1 MESAKTWPK
10 MPFKSCKG
18 RCVSCSRH
26 TIECWVDIQDILDGF
41 VRKVKAR
48 GNVDNRC
55 IVVAEPAAARPGVET
70 YMERIH
76 AECAAPAEE
85 AAAAAEAAA
94 SSASASAAGV
104 AGATRTAAPPAGAAS
119 SAMDVD
125 DDDSYVVYR
134 PSTQAGIS
142 WT

>member
-1 MESAKTWPK
+1 MTHLPDARFADDADPALKHRLQEQQRENTLHVGSHPRILHELC
-10 MPFKSCKG
+10 MHVEFVEHC
-18 RCVSCSRH
+18 RFILNVLIDCIH
-26 TIECWVDIQDILDGF
+26 TGVEDILDGF

-55 IVVAEPAAARPGVET
+55 IVVAEPAAA
-70 YMERIH
+70 
-76 AECAAPAEE
+76 
-85 AAAAAEAAA
+85 
-94 SSASASAAGV
+94 
-104 AGATRTAAPPAGAAS
+104 RTAAPPAGAAS

-134 PSTQAGIS
+134 PSTQAGIP